1 LSATVKTRALMPVP
15 YQIGLTRLR
24 APAGSIRFAG
34 STHAFDFVFS
44 GTRLAV
50 YAGPSTDRLRFVGS
64 AGKVTKRSFYTFTR
78 KSSTRATYYQVA
90 FGPGRRDEGSGR
102 SLLRGPLGCPAWLR
116 ERDIERGRQQ
126 HRPRRRISTLVEAA

>member
-34 STHAFDFVFS
+34 SIHAFDFVFS

-50 YAGPSTDRLRFVGS
+50 YTGPSTDRLRFVSS

-78 KSSTRATYYQVA
+78 ESSTRATYYQVA
-90 FGPGRRDEGSGR
+90 FGPGDVTKVPGDLLCGGQSDAPRGCVSATLSEVDSNIVRVAGSRRS
-102 SLLRGPLGCPAWLR
+102 
-116 ERDIERGRQQ
+116 
-126 HRPRRRISTLVEAA
+126 